1 MEDLLLFWGRSMKA
15 ISIFIDPL
23 SIPKSQFS
31 EEYWRVFSSPSL
43 LSLFFILLKW
53 GSILRYAFI
62 DRLHF
67 HCSILRASVISHRHK
82 STIFPYRNHI
92 FWKSDGSVLKLHREG
107 LWCKWF
113 SWALSFLEAW
123 IPSNVSHSWQF
134 FFLSCRCG

>member
-1 MEDLLLFWGRSMKA
+1 MEDLLFWGRSMKA

-67 HCSILRASVISHRHK
+67 HCTILRVSVMSHRILFSHTRIT
-82 STIFPYRNHI
+82 SFESPMEN
-92 FWKSDGSVLKLHREG
+92 VLKLHRED
-107 LWCKWF
+107 LWLKWF
-113 SWALSFLEAW
+113 SLALSFLEAW